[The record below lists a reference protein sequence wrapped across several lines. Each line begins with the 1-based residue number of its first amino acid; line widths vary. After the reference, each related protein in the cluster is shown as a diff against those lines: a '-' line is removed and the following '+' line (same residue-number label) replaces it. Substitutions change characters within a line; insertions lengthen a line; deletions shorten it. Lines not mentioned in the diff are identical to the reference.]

1 MPTVGRLYDILSW
14 KSSIR
19 KYLEKK
25 SLNVKEKENF
35 EFDLL
40 CSLYLMVNTEMF
52 TGYEIMKEIGGK
64 ASYQNIVLKAPF
76 FKGVICSF
84 SFLRDVA

>member
-1 MPTVGRLYDILSW
+1 MFR
-14 KSSIR
+14 
-19 KYLEKK
+19 KK
-25 SLNVKEKENF
+25 SLNVKEKKNF

-64 ASYQNIVLKAPF
+64 ASYQNIVSKTSF

-84 SFLRDVA
+84 SFLRDIA

>member
-25 SLNVKEKENF
+25 SLNVKEKKNF

>member
-1 MPTVGRLYDILSW
+1 
-14 KSSIR
+14 
-19 KYLEKK
+19 
-25 SLNVKEKENF
+25 
-35 EFDLL
+35 
-40 CSLYLMVNTEMF
+40 MVNTEMF

-64 ASYQNIVLKAPF
+64 ASHQNIVLKAPF